1 MIINKIKSIRQLN
14 QVSLLLIFNISD
26 IILPSGLFIEMHFN
40 AFQCIATK
48 KLHCFKKHVIKNLSI
63 IYIIAS
69 LIYYSFS
76 LNTGQCLIYHQL

>member
-40 AFQCIATK
+40 ALQLKNFIA
-48 KLHCFKKHVIKNLSI
+48 LKNML
-63 IYIIAS
+63 
-69 LIYYSFS
+69 
-76 LNTGQCLIYHQL
+76 